1 MNTPP
6 HNPPTPAGNK
16 ACHNPPARATQVRSK
31 PAEPSR
37 HGAFD
42 VRADGP
48 DPRAELVQTDD
59 DLTLLLAVGLDPVGD
74 VQIVPAGQRPTP
86 AESLVCVDK
95 AFDAGTFSEILE
107 AAGVIDPVALAGVQD
122 KASARMISVPV
133 GQAGAWLTGNGDVH
147 AKNISILA
155 TPTGEWRVSPAYD
168 LPSTL
173 PYRDYTLALA
183 MLGKQD
189 GLSRGT
195 LLAFADAVGVPARA
209 AARTL
214 EVVLA
219 ATETIPDEL
228 AAGALPFASQITK
241 QWVRSLQNR
250 RRNVL

>member
-6 HNPPTPAGNK
+6 HNPPTPAGTK
-16 ACHNPPARATQVRSK
+16 ACHNPPTRASKVRSK

-107 AAGVIDPVALAGVQD
+107 AAGVIEA
-122 KASARMISVPV
+122 
-133 GQAGAWLTGNGDVH
+133 TGRPERPMRRSG
-147 AKNISILA
+147 
-155 TPTGEWRVSPAYD
+155 PRSP
-168 LPSTL
+168 
-173 PYRDYTLALA
+173 
-183 MLGKQD
+183 
-189 GLSRGT
+189 
-195 LLAFADAVGVPARA
+195 
-209 AARTL
+209 
-214 EVVLA
+214 
-219 ATETIPDEL
+219 
-228 AAGALPFASQITK
+228 
-241 QWVRSLQNR
+241 
-250 RRNVL
+250 

>member
-6 HNPPTPAGNK
+6 HNPSTPAGNK

-86 AESLVCVDK
+86 PESLVCVDK

-133 GQAGAWLTGNGDVH
+133 GQARQALHPEGRSPGV
-147 AKNISILA
+147 SQCC
-155 TPTGEWRVSPAYD
+155 GE
-168 LPSTL
+168 
-173 PYRDYTLALA
+173 
-183 MLGKQD
+183 
-189 GLSRGT
+189 
-195 LLAFADAVGVPARA
+195 
-209 AARTL
+209 
-214 EVVLA
+214 
-219 ATETIPDEL
+219 
-228 AAGALPFASQITK
+228 
-241 QWVRSLQNR
+241 
-250 RRNVL
+250 